1 MRWLTMVLQAAD
13 RTVEFP
19 IPMRG
24 NEQLF
29 MHGDSVPFPARVP
42 DPHEG

>member
-1 MRWLTMVLQAAD
+1 MWRRDNDA
-13 RTVEFP
+13 FP

-24 NEQLF
+24 NELV
-29 MHGDSVPFPARVP
+29 DELVVDLDREVP

>member
-1 MRWLTMVLQAAD
+1 MRDDVTSAYGS
-13 RTVEFP
+13 EFP

-24 NEQLF
+24 NEETVKAEEGLRL
-29 MHGDSVPFPARVP
+29 HVS

>member
-1 MRWLTMVLQAAD
+1 MRGNELGVTL
-13 RTVEFP
+13 RRHHLGLLFP

-24 NEQLF
+24 NEWDDVRDWWDVLE
-29 MHGDSVPFPARVP
+29 VP

>member
-1 MRWLTMVLQAAD
+1 M
-13 RTVEFP
+13 TVPTNLRPPFP

-24 NEQLF
+24 NEVHDGGGGLLAG
-29 MHGDSVPFPARVP
+29 HRVS

>member
-1 MRWLTMVLQAAD
+1 MRTCAPSIAFGSNS
-13 RTVEFP
+13 RFP

-24 NEQLF
+24 NEFYTVKLPRLNYEV
-29 MHGDSVPFPARVP
+29 S

>member
-1 MRWLTMVLQAAD
+1 MH
-13 RTVEFP
+13 TVAWKKWELDQFP

-24 NEQLF
+24 NELVS
-29 MHGDSVPFPARVP
+29 MANPKPVHALVS